1 MPTGREMRLV
11 PRCRHRADSVLV
23 QGLGMEDLSR
33 KLKLVQLETEGVEI
47 NSEMRGEKNGS
58 PARILS
64 VNG

>member
-1 MPTGREMRLV
+1 
-11 PRCRHRADSVLV
+11 
-23 QGLGMEDLSR
+23 MEDLSR

-58 PARILS
+58 PAGVLS